1 MKMSKQL
8 LLLTP
13 VFLFFSFASFA
24 QANGDTTV
32 VNQSTTTTTTTN
44 TTTTQNNNSAAKED
58 DTPDLR
64 HVEFGVRYMPTF
76 SSLDVHTSDGGTLE
90 GSATMSHGFGI
101 MTAVNFNKHVGIH
114 AEVNYYQINQK
125 YADGN
130 LNHDL
135 KINYFNI
142 PVLLSI
148 NTNKTAPVNL
158 NIVAGPQFGINA
170 GSKFETSGNSSS
182 DSTTAVV
189 ALRKG
194 DVGFAYGAGLEFAL
208 NKSHTFRLD
217 LGFRGF
223 YGLVNMDTS
232 TNDQGTYNVIVSA
245 SRKTYGGYAGLTWM
259 F

>member
-1 MKMSKQL
+1 MKISKRL
-8 LLLTP
+8 LLLTHIS
-13 VFLFFSFASFA
+13 VFFSFAALA
-24 QANGDTTV
+24 QTKGNTTV
-32 VNQSTTTTTTTN
+32 VNQSTPMTTTTTV
-44 TTTTQNNNSAAKED
+44 QKDNSVAKED
-58 DTPDLR
+58 DKPDLR
-64 HVEFGVRYMPTF
+64 HLEFGVRYMPTF
-76 SSLDVHTSDGGTLE
+76 SSLDVHTSNGRTLE
-90 GSATMSHGFGI
+90 GSTTMSHGFGI
-101 MTAVNFNKHVGIH
+101 MTGLNFTKNIGVV

-142 PVLLSI
+142 PILLSL

-158 NIVAGPQFGINA
+158 NLVAGPQFGINA

-182 DSTTAVV
+182 DSTKAVV

-223 YGLVNMDTS
+223 YGLVNMDAS
-232 TNDQGTYNVIVSA
+232 TNNQGTYNVIVSA
-245 SRKTYGGYAGLTWM
+245 SRKTYGGYAGLAWM

>member
-1 MKMSKQL
+1 MKTLKRL
-8 LLLTP
+8 LVLTH
-13 VFLFFSFASFA
+13 VSLFFSFAALA
-24 QANGDTTV
+24 QKNVDTTTN
-32 VNQSTTTTTTTN
+32 NQSTTTTTTT
-44 TTTTQNNNSAAKED
+44 TTTKSDNSAAKEVNK
-58 DTPDLR
+58 PHLK
-64 HVEFGVRYMPTF
+64 HVEFGIRYMPTF
-76 SSLDVHTSDGGTLE
+76 SSLDVHTSKGGTLE
-90 GSATMSHGFGI
+90 GTTTISHGFSIITGL
-101 MTAVNFNKHVGIH
+101 NFTKNIGVV

-125 YADGN
+125 YTDGN
-130 LNHDL
+130 LNHNL
-135 KINYFNI
+135 KIDYFNI
-142 PVLLSI
+142 PILLSL

-158 NIVAGPQFGINA
+158 NLVAGPQFGINA

-208 NKSHTFRLD
+208 NKNHTFRLD

-232 TNDQGTYNVIVSA
+232 TNSQGTYNVIVSA